1 MNPWW
6 DSLQPRERWL
16 VGSGGLLAVLLLGYA
31 LLWQPFQR
39 DLRQLR
45 QSVAAQ
51 RQDLAWMQ
59 QAATLVKQL
68 GGSTANPAAA
78 TATRSGQS
86 LLTLVDQTAKAAGLA
101 NAVKRVEPQGSDK
114 LRVQLDNVSFDLL
127 VRWLIVLEQ
136 QHRIQIANVTVD
148 RQGNG
153 LVNVRLVLQGNTA

>member
-6 DSLQPRERWL
+6 YSLQPRERWL
-16 VGSGGLLAVLLLGYA
+16 VGGGGLLAVLVLGYA

-68 GGSTANPAAA
+68 GSSAASPAAA
-78 TATRSGQS
+78 TRGGQS
-86 LLTLVDQTAKAAGLA
+86 LLTLVDQTAKTAGLA
-101 NAVKRVEPQGSDK
+101 NAVKRVEPQGNDK
-114 LRVQLDNVSFDLL
+114 LRVQLDSVSFELL

-136 QHRIQIANVTVD
+136 QYRIQIANVTVD